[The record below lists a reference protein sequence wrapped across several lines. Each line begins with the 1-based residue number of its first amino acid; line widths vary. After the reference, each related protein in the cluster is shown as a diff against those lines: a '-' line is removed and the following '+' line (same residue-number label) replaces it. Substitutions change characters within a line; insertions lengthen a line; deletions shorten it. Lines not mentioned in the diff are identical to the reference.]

1 MSDDT
6 KDDAVGKDDAKDKDD
21 TADDTEPA
29 SETKADSESKDDA
42 DKADGEKRSGIVLP
56 TWVAGLVAALVLLG
70 VGFGIGWVSHGGDGN
85 DHEREGSDRREPS
98 GQLPRIPGG
107 GGQGGGIPDGQLP
120 GGPNGRVPGGGQTPQ
135 APQASSGAFLG
146 VAVDDV
152 GNGARITEVAS
163 GSPAADAGLKAGDVV
178 TSVDGDSVTSASQLA
193 KLVAAHQAG
202 DDVTITYS
210 RDGTSATAKVTLA
223 DRQTSSSQSGSSSS
237 S

>member
-1 MSDDT
+1 MSDDET
-6 KDDAVGKDDAKDKDD
+6 KDDAKDKDA
-21 TADDTEPA
+21 TADDTEPV
-29 SETKADSESKDDA
+29 SESKADSESKDDA

-85 DHEREGSDRREPS
+85 NHEHHGFDRRGPS
-98 GQLPRIPGG
+98 GQLPRLPGGRIPGG

-135 APQASSGAFLG
+135 APQSSSGAFLG

-178 TSVDGDSVTSASQLA
+178 TAVDGDSVTSASQLA